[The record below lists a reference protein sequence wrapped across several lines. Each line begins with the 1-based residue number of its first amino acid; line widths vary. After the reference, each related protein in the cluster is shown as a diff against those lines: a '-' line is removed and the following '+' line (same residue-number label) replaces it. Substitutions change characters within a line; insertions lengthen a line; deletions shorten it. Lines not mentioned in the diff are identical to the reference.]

1 MTVQYDDRKGLTYD
15 AAGQLSPMAY
25 RAVQPGRHAGLAPE
39 LAPKLAH
46 VEVLPTDGLPSE
58 ARFSAEG
65 DASVQDADIQDAD
78 IQDAEPQAGVVQ
90 ASGLQH
96 LASEGVNGAPVR
108 AAAEATSPA
117 DHAGSVS
124 LSAEGSLLSEVVAI
138 STASSALPSCADA
151 DQMLRVATELARDI
165 IGLARVAFYIRDPSA
180 ERLLFRGSWATEAD
194 GSTRSDHDTVRELA
208 VCDGLAL
215 QNLRETGSPALCRA
229 RSEWFVSSDAEP
241 GGEDDWVMVTPLFA
255 AGHLVGMLCNDAPR
269 GQLPEPAKQAAA
281 AVLCG
286 MVAIDYVARRG
297 PVRFQPLGVA
307 TAPSQLVQRIRD
319 AIDENPARRGKDL
332 AVEFGVSPGHLAR
345 AFKREMGLSLVDYR
359 NRKRIDRFWDTLRRR
374 GRAYSLKQ
382 AAFDAGFGS
391 YAQFNRI
398 HKKLVGVG
406 PRLGARRTEA
416 APFEARDGVDAAS

>member
-15 AAGQLSPMAY
+15 APAQMSPMAY
-25 RAVQPGRHAGLAPE
+25 RSVQPGRHAGVAPE
-39 LAPKLAH
+39 SAPTL
-46 VEVLPTDGLPSE
+46 TDVALTDDLSSE
-58 ARFSAEG
+58 ARFSADDADAVGPG
-65 DASVQDADIQDAD
+65 DAGSLSGTSASTAMAVTPS
-78 IQDAEPQAGVVQ
+78 EPTTP
-90 ASGLQH
+90 
-96 LASEGVNGAPVR
+96 SER
-108 AAAEATSPA
+108 
-117 DHAGSVS
+117 AGSVS
-124 LSAEGSLLSEVVAI
+124 LSAEGGSLLSEVVAI

-165 IGLARVAFYIRDPSA
+165 IGLSRVAFYIRDPSA
-180 ERLLFRGSWATEAD
+180 ERLLFRGSWATQAD
-194 GSTRSDHDTVRELA
+194 GTTRSDHDAVRELA
-208 VCDGLAL
+208 VRDGLAL
-215 QNLRETGSPALCRA
+215 QNLRETGSPALCRSRA
-229 RSEWFVSSDAEP
+229 EWFVSSDAESS
-241 GGEDDWVMVTPLFA
+241 GDDWIMVTPLFA

-416 APFEARDGVDAAS
+416 APFEAQDGAEAAS

>member
-1 MTVQYDDRKGLTYD
+1 MQVGMTVQYDDRKALTYD
-15 AAGQLSPMAY
+15 AAAQMSPMAY
-25 RAVQPGRHAGLAPE
+25 RAVQPGRHAGVAPE
-39 LAPKLAH
+39 LAAKLAD
-46 VEVLPTDGLPSE
+46 VAVLAADGLAGEP
-58 ARFSAEG
+58 RFPAEG
-65 DASVQDADIQDAD
+65 AGAR
-78 IQDAEPQAGVVQ
+78 DAETAPDTAGSPSSASAGA
-90 ASGLQH
+90 ASG
-96 LASEGVNGAPVR
+96 ED
-108 AAAEATSPA
+108 AA
-117 DHAGSVS
+117 SVS
-124 LSAEGSLLSEVVAI
+124 LSAEGGSLLSEVVAI

-165 IGLARVAFYIRDPSA
+165 IGLSRVALLIRDPSA
-180 ERLLFRGSWATEAD
+180 ERLLFRGSWATQAD
-194 GSTRSDHDTVRELA
+194 GTTRSDHDTVRELS
-208 VCDGLAL
+208 VRDGLAL
-215 QNLRETGSPALCRA
+215 QNLRETGSPALCRS
-229 RSEWFVSSDAEP
+229 RSAWFVSSDGEQA
-241 GGEDDWVMVTPLFA
+241 GGDDDSIMVTPLFA

-416 APFEARDGVDAAS
+416 APYEARDGADAS

>member
-15 AAGQLSPMAY
+15 AAGLSPMAY
-25 RAVQPGRHAGLAPE
+25 RAAPGAPSGAA
-39 LAPKLAH
+39 LDSVAAISNVRVTGVVSDAVVSAAVASSAVASNAAVSNAAVSNAAAAH
-46 VEVLPTDGLPSE
+46 
-58 ARFSAEG
+58 
-65 DASVQDADIQDAD
+65 DAD
-78 IQDAEPQAGVVQ
+78 G
-90 ASGLQH
+90 
-96 LASEGVNGAPVR
+96 
-108 AAAEATSPA
+108 
-117 DHAGSVS
+117 GSVS
-124 LSAEGSLLSEVVAI
+124 LSAEGGSLLSEVVAI

-151 DQMLRVATELARDI
+151 DQMLRVATELARDVV
-165 IGLARVAFYIRDPSA
+165 GLSRVAFYIRDPSA

-194 GSTRSDHDTVRELA
+194 GSTRGDHEAVRELSVRDA
-208 VCDGLAL
+208 LAL
-215 QNLRETGSPALCRA
+215 QNLRESGLPALCRA
-229 RSEWFVSSDAEP
+229 RSAWFVSDGSEPVQDDAI
-241 GGEDDWVMVTPLFA
+241 MVTPLFA
-255 AGHLVGMLCNDAPR
+255 SGHLVGMMCNEAPR
-269 GQLPEPAKQAAA
+269 GQLPEPSKQAAA

-416 APFEARDGVDAAS
+416 APFEAQDGAEAAS